1 MGGVGNHFGLNT
13 HENGVAWGTNAV
25 NQLSHGV
32 ASGQGA
38 TVTRGN
44 LTREQ
49 YQEGVRQYQSL
60 LDEKNQLTAQKAQ
73 LEGNKELKAGE
84 ISALNNRINEINN
97 KITEHGNTLG
107 RINSLNQQ
115 KQTMVEF
122 VNNINSQIT
131 AKEGEY
137 NLSDKTRIYEF
148 EDFYKTLNKLD
159 WTQYGNGAGADN
171 LANQLKARVSE
182 FNPNIA
188 NKYSQDKYKE
198 IINAYVNLNSVDK
211 QPTVNWFNAR
221 LHSFNG
227 ERLGD
232 NFTRNNVLSISGSN
246 YKFFDIKYKFK
257 GNNHDDSYSS
267 GLYDSDYGYGN
278 SLFNETAKNTDIFWR
293 YEDKSISNQYLE
305 ELEWMYNNLDNTTNY
320 SLYVTRNTLRRV
332 LNNKSESENLILD
345 NDTGS
350 WSYGVD
356 YLNTLYANFG
366 NVNLVY
372 SLSKAIGATWSARS
386 LNEINNDNINE
397 ANKLSNNFIHDYEGV
412 DLNATAKNVTS
423 IEETRNL
430 FKPFYDKMI
439 QLRDITNLYK
449 EINSGTLDE
458 STKRQKQAV
467 YLQKLADY
475 RNALN
480 AEIDHY
486 DTLEGYISHFVRP
499 HVRYSDEFV
508 NHFKTATREYIDFL
522 KANRHKLLSYD
533 PNDEFIKEISD
544 KAKSLI
550 QDLKNLN
557 DQKSAKEKEIEGIS
571 NQIKNLTDNLGAD
584 EQALNQQKQEKQA
597 ELEKVQKEKEQLDAQ
612 VAEKEKEL
620 ARKQAEVLE
629 KLKQQ
634 SGEGN
639 AVAIGDNSFAS
650 GVSAV
655 ALGVGS
661 ESIGDHALAL
671 GTQAKATKSD
681 SIAIGHGTEVTG
693 EQSIAIGKGHRISG
707 SRSTTIGDPNT
718 ITGDDSVAVGNN
730 NTINSNHV
738 MVLGN
743 NVTVGENLHHSV
755 VLGSNSTVLAPVATT
770 SYTIAGTQY
779 NFAGTAPVATVSIGA
794 EGKER
799 TLTNLAA
806 GRISST
812 STDAINGSQ
821 LNAVI
826 ESLNSLKST
835 PTVSSSASSGI
846 MSSNFGNFPGANT
859 HERGV
864 ALGLDSINAVSNGVA
879 IGVGAVTAYDNM
891 SREDYNKITEGN
903 NIPNVISPKEENGH
917 SLPPVVEN
925 PIIPYPNNP
934 KDSEKPSVSNPEVT
948 VPTDPNILYVPG
960 KPVGDVEVTTAP
972 VISTVLT
979 GRENSHDPVA
989 VTAEGVSKPSVTRY
1003 TPTISDSSL
1012 GAPMSVGVVSPTH
1025 AVHATSRANVNP
1037 LLEPAPF
1044 NPTTTDNPHP
1054 HDELTPFR
1062 HSDGVEPINKEIATL
1077 RAEFTTLYEYF
1088 KANPTKPAEGDEHY
1102 AEWNTKYNRI
1112 KEIEKKINQL
1122 IAKDK
1127 QRGNEIAN
1135 LRSMALPPKAGNAI
1149 AIGDSSFSSGVSSI
1163 AIGYNSTATNYGA
1176 VAIGRDAQATH
1187 EKSVVLGSGSMSTEK
1202 VGVTGIDI
1210 AGQHYAFAGSAP
1222 ISTVSIGKPNEERQ
1236 LTNLA
1241 AGRISNTST
1250 DGINGSQLNAVIET
1264 LNSLNTEL
1272 TTLKNT
1278 PKAKA
1283 PVIKAGDGLSLTE
1296 GDDGSI
1302 TLSNALTFN
1311 TGNGVSVN
1319 KEGNNITIT
1328 NTQPLS
1334 AEDKTKYD
1342 TASTN
1347 ANNALE
1353 KANTNEGAIST
1364 ANDKITDLSGK
1375 VTTVTN
1381 TANEAL
1387 GKANTAVQPDAL
1399 EAGTGIRLDKADGKI
1414 TITNTQP
1421 LSVEDKAK
1429 YDTASTNASNALE
1442 KANTNE
1448 GAINTA
1454 NGKINDLTSRVTA
1467 NEGNITTL
1475 TGKVTTV
1482 TNTANEALGK
1492 ANTAVQPDKLKAGNG
1507 ISVSKADNGEITITN
1522 THPLSDENKTK
1533 YDNASAKAE
1542 TALQPE
1548 SLVAGNG
1555 VTVNNAGGKVTIANT
1570 GVIEIQAGD
1579 GVGVQNN
1586 NGVVTVSN
1594 TKPDLS
1600 FEGKDGITV
1609 DKQGNNVV
1617 ISATGLAPKGTGVNN
1632 VEGANGI
1639 SVTKEGDKFIIT
1651 NTSPFEDTDKETLNT
1666 ASGKANTAVQPDKL
1680 KAGNGISI
1688 DKAENGDITVTN
1700 TKPFEDVDKEKLN
1713 NASTTAT
1720 SALEKAN
1727 TNEGA
1732 INTANGKI
1740 TANEGKITIQEGKVN
1755 DLTSRVTANEGNITT
1770 LTGNVTAVT
1779 NTANEALGKA
1789 NTNAETIN
1797 NVSGVANE
1805 ALGKANTAVQPD
1817 KLKAG
1822 NGISVSKADNGDI
1835 TIENTKAFE
1844 NADKEKLNTAF
1855 DKSNTAVQPNDLTA
1869 GKGITINKGQ
1879 DGINISTNITG
1890 GKGISVVESNNGL
1903 TINNLMEIKAGKGVK
1918 IDNDGNTYT
1927 ISSTGTAL
1935 PRFEIRGD
1943 DKVVHEVVGT
1953 LNVAGDENIE
1963 TTTEG
1968 GKVTVKLKKDIDVN
1982 SVKSGDNIFGKGGLK
1997 VGNTLITAKGAYM
2010 GNQVVDGVAD
2020 GEIAPNSKQAINGGQ
2035 LAPVVERILDHE
2047 RAITQLDGKV
2057 NYLDQRITRMDKKHN
2072 AGIAGVAAMV
2082 GIPQVMEAGG
2092 VVFGAGVGNHAG
2104 ANAVAVGASMA
2115 SDNGR
2120 HMIKTS
2126 FSVNSQKQVTSSI
2139 GYGFKWK

>member
-1 MGGVGNHFGLNT
+1 MTFMKKQPVFKLSTLSASLLAFSLVNGAWGGGVGNHFGLNT

-73 LEGNKELKAGE
+73 LEGNKELKEGE
-84 ISALNNRINEINN
+84 ITALNNRIDELNNKMSEYHGVMTEINE
-97 KITEHGNTLG
+97 KKQSKESLELFVRG
-107 RINSLNQQ
+107 IND
-115 KQTMVEF
+115 
-122 VNNINSQIT
+122 QIT

-148 EDFYKTLNKLD
+148 EDFYRTLNKLD
-159 WTQYGNGAGADN
+159 WTQYSNGAGVDN
-171 LANQLKARVSE
+171 LADQLKARVSE
-182 FNPNIA
+182 FSPNIA
-188 NKYSQDKYKE
+188 NKYGQDKYKE
-198 IINAYVNLNSVDK
+198 IINAYVNLNSIDK
-211 QPTVNWFNAR
+211 QPTVDWFN
-221 LHSFNG
+221 
-227 ERLGD
+227 ERLATKDMGLGGD
-232 NFTRNNVLSISGSN
+232 FKKNNELNINGSD
-246 YKFFDIKYKFK
+246 YRVFDFKYKNK
-257 GNNHDDSYSS
+257 TNNLNLEGNQNRTYNNANNNRYNYNYSDNNDNYYDDSKYN
-267 GLYDSDYGYGN
+267 DT
-278 SLFNETAKNTDIFWR
+278 TAKNTNTVWR
-293 YEDKSISNQYLE
+293 YVDKSISNQYLD
-305 ELEWMYNNLDNTTNY
+305 ELEWMYNGLDNTPNY
-320 SLYVTRNTLRRV
+320 SLYVTRNTLRAV
-332 LNNKSESENLILD
+332 LNKEASNLKLKNVEQ
-345 NDTGS
+345 NDLF
-350 WSYGVD
+350 GVD
-356 YLNTLYANFG
+356 YLTTLYANFG
-366 NVNLVY
+366 DINLVESLQKVINFNNTGSIYFVKKDFHQTIKLDGINNENVNQ
-372 SLSKAIGATWSARS
+372 
-386 LNEINNDNINE
+386 
-397 ANKLSNNFIHDYEGV
+397 ANRLANNFIRDYEGV

-458 STKRQKQAV
+458 STKQQKQAV

-486 DTLEGYISHFVRP
+486 DTLEGYIAHFVRP

-508 NHFKTATREYIDFL
+508 NHFKTTTREYIDFL

-550 QDLKNLN
+550 QDLKTLN
-557 DQKSAKEKEIEGIS
+557 DQKSAKEKEIEGI
-571 NQIKNLTDNLGAD
+571 NDQLNNLNAKLGPD

-597 ELEKVQKEKEQLDAQ
+597 ELERAQKEKEQLDAQ

-681 SIAIGHGTEVTG
+681 SITIGHGAEVTG
-693 EQSIAIGKGHRISG
+693 EQSIAIGKGHRVSG
-707 SRSTTIGDPNT
+707 NRSTTIGDPNT

-755 VLGSNSTVLAPVATT
+755 VLGSNSTVLAPVATA
-770 SYTIAGTQY
+770 SHTIAGTQY

-799 TLTNLAA
+799 T
-806 GRISST
+806 I
-812 STDAINGSQ
+812 
-821 LNAVI
+821 
-826 ESLNSLKST
+826 
-835 PTVSSSASSGI
+835 
-846 MSSNFGNFPGANT
+846 
-859 HERGV
+859 
-864 ALGLDSINAVSNGVA
+864 
-879 IGVGAVTAYDNM
+879 
-891 SREDYNKITEGN
+891 
-903 NIPNVISPKEENGH
+903 
-917 SLPPVVEN
+917 
-925 PIIPYPNNP
+925 
-934 KDSEKPSVSNPEVT
+934 
-948 VPTDPNILYVPG
+948 
-960 KPVGDVEVTTAP
+960 
-972 VISTVLT
+972 
-979 GRENSHDPVA
+979 
-989 VTAEGVSKPSVTRY
+989 
-1003 TPTISDSSL
+1003 
-1012 GAPMSVGVVSPTH
+1012 
-1025 AVHATSRANVNP
+1025 
-1037 LLEPAPF
+1037 
-1044 NPTTTDNPHP
+1044 
-1054 HDELTPFR
+1054 
-1062 HSDGVEPINKEIATL
+1062 
-1077 RAEFTTLYEYF
+1077 
-1088 KANPTKPAEGDEHY
+1088 
-1102 AEWNTKYNRI
+1102 
-1112 KEIEKKINQL
+1112 
-1122 IAKDK
+1122 
-1127 QRGNEIAN
+1127 
-1135 LRSMALPPKAGNAI
+1135 
-1149 AIGDSSFSSGVSSI
+1149 
-1163 AIGYNSTATNYGA
+1163 
-1176 VAIGRDAQATH
+1176 
-1187 EKSVVLGSGSMSTEK
+1187 
-1202 VGVTGIDI
+1202 
-1210 AGQHYAFAGSAP
+1210 
-1222 ISTVSIGKPNEERQ
+1222 
-1236 LTNLA
+1236 TNLA

-1272 TTLKNT
+1272 TTLKNA
-1278 PKAKA
+1278 PKVKA
-1283 PVIKAGDGLSLTE
+1283 PVIKAGDGLNLTE
-1296 GDDGSI
+1296 GEDGSI
-1302 TLSNALTFN
+1302 TLSNALNFN
-1311 TGNGVSVN
+1311 AGNGIGVN

-1334 AEDKTKYD
+1334 T
-1342 TASTN
+1342 
-1347 ANNALE
+1347 
-1353 KANTNEGAIST
+1353 
-1364 ANDKITDLSGK
+1364 
-1375 VTTVTN
+1375 
-1381 TANEAL
+1381 
-1387 GKANTAVQPDAL
+1387 
-1399 EAGTGIRLDKADGKI
+1399 
-1414 TITNTQP
+1414 
-1421 LSVEDKAK
+1421 EDKAK
-1429 YDTASTNASNALE
+1429 YDTASTNASSALE

-1448 GAINTA
+1448 SAINTA
-1454 NGKINDLTSRVTA
+1454 NGKITANEGKITANEGKINDLTSRVTA

-1492 ANTAVQPDKLKAGNG
+1492 ANTAVQPDKLKADNG
-1507 ISVSKADNGEITITN
+1507 ISVSKGENGDITITN
-1522 THPLSDENKTK
+1522 THPLSDENKAK

-1555 VTVNNAGGKVTIANT
+1555 VTVNNAGGKVTITNT
-1570 GVIEIQAGD
+1570 GVIEIQAGE

-1600 FEGKDGITV
+1600 FEGKEGITV

-1617 ISATGLAPKGTGVNN
+1617 ISATGLTPKGTGVNN

-1639 SVTKEGDKFIIT
+1639 SVTKEGDKFVIT
-1651 NTSPFEDTDKETLNT
+1651 NTKPFEDTDKETLNT

-1688 DKAENGDITVTN
+1688 DKAENDDITVTN
-1700 TKPFEDVDKEKLN
+1700 TKPFEDADKEKLN

-1740 TANEGKITIQEGKVN
+1740 TANEGKITAQEGKIN

-1770 LTGNVTAVT
+1770 LTGNVATVT

-1805 ALGKANTAVQPD
+1805 ALGKANTAVQP
-1817 KLKAG
+1817 
-1822 NGISVSKADNGDI
+1822 
-1835 TIENTKAFE
+1835 
-1844 NADKEKLNTAF
+1844 
-1855 DKSNTAVQPNDLTA
+1855 NDLTA

-1879 DGINISTNITG
+1879 NGINISTDIIG

-1943 DKVVHEVVGT
+1943 DKVVHEVVGA

-1982 SVKSGDNIFGKGGLK
+1982 SVKSGDNTFGKGGLK

-2020 GEIAPNSKQAINGGQ
+2020 GKIAPNSKQAINGGQ

-2047 RAITQLDGKV
+2047 RAITQLDGKIG
-2057 NYLDQRITRMDKKHN
+2057 YLDQRITRMDKKHN

-2139 GYGFKWK
+2139 GYGFKWR

>member
-73 LEGNKELKAGE
+73 LEGNKELKTSE
-84 ISALNNRINEINN
+84 IDALNNRINELNN

-148 EDFYKTLNKLD
+148 EDFYKTLNRLD
-159 WTQYGNGAGADN
+159 WTQYANGAGADN

-188 NKYSQDKYKE
+188 NKYGQDKYKE
-198 IINAYVNLNSVDK
+198 IINAYVNLNSINK
-211 QPTVNWFNAR
+211 QPTVDWFN
-221 LHSFNG
+221 
-227 ERLGD
+227 ERLTTKNMGVA
-232 NFTRNNVLSISGSN
+232 NIFNTNNELGINGSN
-246 YKFFDIKYKFK
+246 YQVFDFKYKNDYNN
-257 GNNHDDSYSS
+257 GNWYHSDKNDYHGNYSNGEHYNYNQLNYNSDDFRNYNNNNNMINNKA
-267 GLYDSDYGYGN
+267 YYGKYQYN
-278 SLFNETAKNTDIFWR
+278 DERAKNTSKVWR
-293 YEDKSISNQYLE
+293 YHDKSISNQYLE
-305 ELEWMYNNLDNTTNY
+305 ELEWMYNGLDNTSNY
-320 SLYVTRNTLRRV
+320 SLYVTRNTLRAV
-332 LNNKSESENLILD
+332 LNKEAPNLKLKNVEKD
-345 NDTGS
+345 NL
-350 WSYGVD
+350 YGVD
-356 YLNTLYANFG
+356 YLTTLYANFG
-366 NVNLVY
+366 DINLVE
-372 SLSKAIGATWSARS
+372 SLQKVVNYNNGYYNTKNPFDQVIKLDG
-386 LNEINNDNINE
+386 INNENINK
-397 ANKLSNNFIHDYEGV
+397 ANELAKNFIRDYEGV
-412 DLNATAKNVTS
+412 DLNATAKNVAS

-439 QLRDITNLYK
+439 QLSDITNLYK

-458 STKRQKQAV
+458 STKQQKQAV

-486 DTLEGYISHFVRP
+486 DTLEGYIAHFVRP

-557 DQKSAKEKEIEGIS
+557 DQKSAKEKEIEGIN
-571 NQIKNLTDNLGAD
+571 NQITALNQQLGPD

-597 ELEKVQKEKEQLDAQ
+597 ELEKAQKEKEQLDAQ

-693 EQSIAIGKGHRISG
+693 EQSIAIGKGHRVSG
-707 SRSTTIGDPNT
+707 NRSTTIGDPNT

-770 SYTIAGTQY
+770 SHTIAGTQY
-779 NFAGTAPVATVSIGA
+779 NFAGIAPVATVSIGA

-799 TLTNLAA
+799 T
-806 GRISST
+806 
-812 STDAINGSQ
+812 
-821 LNAVI
+821 
-826 ESLNSLKST
+826 
-835 PTVSSSASSGI
+835 
-846 MSSNFGNFPGANT
+846 
-859 HERGV
+859 
-864 ALGLDSINAVSNGVA
+864 
-879 IGVGAVTAYDNM
+879 
-891 SREDYNKITEGN
+891 
-903 NIPNVISPKEENGH
+903 
-917 SLPPVVEN
+917 
-925 PIIPYPNNP
+925 
-934 KDSEKPSVSNPEVT
+934 
-948 VPTDPNILYVPG
+948 
-960 KPVGDVEVTTAP
+960 
-972 VISTVLT
+972 
-979 GRENSHDPVA
+979 
-989 VTAEGVSKPSVTRY
+989 
-1003 TPTISDSSL
+1003 
-1012 GAPMSVGVVSPTH
+1012 
-1025 AVHATSRANVNP
+1025 
-1037 LLEPAPF
+1037 
-1044 NPTTTDNPHP
+1044 
-1054 HDELTPFR
+1054 
-1062 HSDGVEPINKEIATL
+1062 
-1077 RAEFTTLYEYF
+1077 
-1088 KANPTKPAEGDEHY
+1088 
-1102 AEWNTKYNRI
+1102 
-1112 KEIEKKINQL
+1112 
-1122 IAKDK
+1122 
-1127 QRGNEIAN
+1127 
-1135 LRSMALPPKAGNAI
+1135 
-1149 AIGDSSFSSGVSSI
+1149 
-1163 AIGYNSTATNYGA
+1163 
-1176 VAIGRDAQATH
+1176 
-1187 EKSVVLGSGSMSTEK
+1187 
-1202 VGVTGIDI
+1202 
-1210 AGQHYAFAGSAP
+1210 
-1222 ISTVSIGKPNEERQ
+1222 

-1272 TTLKNT
+1272 TTIKNA
-1278 PKAKA
+1278 PKTKA
-1283 PVIKAGDGLSLTE
+1283 PVIKAGDGLNLTE
-1296 GDDGSI
+1296 GEDGSI

-1311 TGNGVSVN
+1311 PGNGISVN

-1347 ANNALE
+1347 ASSALE
-1353 KANTNEGAIST
+1353 KANT
-1364 ANDKITDLSGK
+1364 
-1375 VTTVTN
+1375 
-1381 TANEAL
+1381 
-1387 GKANTAVQPDAL
+1387 
-1399 EAGTGIRLDKADGKI
+1399 
-1414 TITNTQP
+1414 
-1421 LSVEDKAK
+1421 
-1429 YDTASTNASNALE
+1429 
-1442 KANTNE
+1442 
-1448 GAINTA
+1448 
-1454 NGKINDLTSRVTA
+1454 

-1492 ANTAVQPDKLKAGNG
+1492 SNTAVQPDKLKAGEG

-1555 VTVNNAGGKVTIANT
+1555 VTVNNAGGKVTITNT

-1586 NGVVTVSN
+1586 HGVVTVSN

-1639 SVTKEGDKFIIT
+1639 SVAKEGDKFIIT
-1651 NTSPFEDTDKETLNT
+1651 NTKPFEDTDKDTLNT

-1700 TKPFEDVDKEKLN
+1700 TKPFEDADKERLN
-1713 NASTTAT
+1713 NASTNAN

-1740 TANEGKITIQEGKVN
+1740 
-1755 DLTSRVTANEGNITT
+1755 TANEGNITT

-1822 NGISVSKADNGDI
+1822 SGISVSKADNGDI

-1844 NADKEKLNTAF
+1844 NEDKEKLNTAF
-1855 DKSNTAVQPNDLTA
+1855 DKSNTAVQPNDLSA

-1879 DGINISTNITG
+1879 NGINISTDITG
-1890 GKGISVVESNNGL
+1890 GRGISVVESNNGL

-1927 ISSTGTAL
+1927 ISSTGSAL

-1943 DKVVHEVVGT
+1943 DKVVHEVVGA
-1953 LNVAGDENIE
+1953 LNVVGDENIE
-1963 TTTEG
+1963 TATEG

-1982 SVKSGDNIFGKGGLK
+1982 SVKSGDNTFGKGGLK

-2047 RAITQLDGKV
+2047 RAITQLDGKIG
-2057 NYLDQRITRMDKKHN
+2057 YLDQRITRMDKKHN

>member
-1 MGGVGNHFGLNT
+1 M
-13 HENGVAWGTNAV
+13 
-25 NQLSHGV
+25 SHGV

-73 LEGNKELKAGE
+73 LEGSKGLKASE
-84 ISALNNRINEINN
+84 IDALNSRIDEINN

-107 RINSLNQQ
+107 QINSLNQQ
-115 KQTMVEF
+115 KQTMVDF

-148 EDFYKTLNKLD
+148 EDFYRTLNKLD
-159 WTQYGNGAGADN
+159 WTQYSNGAGTDN

-188 NKYSQDKYKE
+188 NKYGQDKYKE
-198 IINAYVNLNSVDK
+198 IINAYVNLNSIDK
-211 QPTVNWFNAR
+211 QPTVDWFN
-221 LHSFNG
+221 
-227 ERLGD
+227 ERLATKDMGLGY
-232 NFTRNNVLSISGSN
+232 NFNKNNELII
-246 YKFFDIKYKFK
+246 D
-257 GNNHDDSYSS
+257 
-267 GLYDSDYGYGN
+267 DSDYKVLDFKYKNTNNNNNDYEYLINRYSYNNKNYNNYNSNYDYNSNEYRRDAGN
-278 SLFNETAKNTDIFWR
+278 SYDDESAKNTSKVWR
-293 YEDKSISNQYLE
+293 YQDKSISDQYLD
-305 ELEWMYNNLDNTTNY
+305 ELEWMYNGLDNTPNY
-320 SLYVTRNTLRRV
+320 SMFVTRNTLRTV
-332 LNNKSESENLILD
+332 LNTEAPNLKLKNVEMED
-345 NDTGS
+345 L
-350 WSYGVD
+350 YGVD
-356 YLNTLYANFG
+356 YLTTLYANFG
-366 NVNLVY
+366 DINLVE
-372 SLSKAIGATWSARS
+372 SLQKVINLTNRTYI
-386 LNEINNDNINE
+386 NETKDVFNKVIKLDAINNDNITNANE
-397 ANKLSNNFIHDYEGV
+397 LANNFIHDYEGV

-557 DQKSAKEKEIEGIS
+557 DQKSAKEKEIEGIN
-571 NQIKNLTDNLGAD
+571 NQITALNQQLGPD
-584 EQALNQQKQEKQA
+584 ETALNQQKQEKEA
-597 ELEKVQKEKEQLDAQ
+597 ELEKAQKEKEQLDAQ

-639 AVAIGDNSFAS
+639 AVAIGDSSFAS

-661 ESIGDHALAL
+661 ESIGDHAIAL

-693 EQSIAIGKGHRISG
+693 EKSIAIGKGHHVSG
-707 SRSTTIGDPNT
+707 NRSTTIGDPNT

-755 VLGSNSTVLAPVATT
+755 VLGSNSTVLTPVATT
-770 SYTIAGTQY
+770 SHTIAGTQY

-799 TLTNLAA
+799 T
-806 GRISST
+806 
-812 STDAINGSQ
+812 
-821 LNAVI
+821 
-826 ESLNSLKST
+826 
-835 PTVSSSASSGI
+835 
-846 MSSNFGNFPGANT
+846 
-859 HERGV
+859 
-864 ALGLDSINAVSNGVA
+864 
-879 IGVGAVTAYDNM
+879 
-891 SREDYNKITEGN
+891 
-903 NIPNVISPKEENGH
+903 
-917 SLPPVVEN
+917 
-925 PIIPYPNNP
+925 
-934 KDSEKPSVSNPEVT
+934 
-948 VPTDPNILYVPG
+948 
-960 KPVGDVEVTTAP
+960 
-972 VISTVLT
+972 
-979 GRENSHDPVA
+979 
-989 VTAEGVSKPSVTRY
+989 
-1003 TPTISDSSL
+1003 
-1012 GAPMSVGVVSPTH
+1012 
-1025 AVHATSRANVNP
+1025 
-1037 LLEPAPF
+1037 
-1044 NPTTTDNPHP
+1044 
-1054 HDELTPFR
+1054 
-1062 HSDGVEPINKEIATL
+1062 
-1077 RAEFTTLYEYF
+1077 
-1088 KANPTKPAEGDEHY
+1088 
-1102 AEWNTKYNRI
+1102 
-1112 KEIEKKINQL
+1112 
-1122 IAKDK
+1122 
-1127 QRGNEIAN
+1127 
-1135 LRSMALPPKAGNAI
+1135 
-1149 AIGDSSFSSGVSSI
+1149 
-1163 AIGYNSTATNYGA
+1163 
-1176 VAIGRDAQATH
+1176 
-1187 EKSVVLGSGSMSTEK
+1187 
-1202 VGVTGIDI
+1202 
-1210 AGQHYAFAGSAP
+1210 
-1222 ISTVSIGKPNEERQ
+1222 

-1272 TTLKNT
+1272 TTLKNA
-1278 PKAKA
+1278 PKTKV

-1302 TLSNALTFN
+1302 TLSNALNFN
-1311 TGNGVSVN
+1311 AGNGITINKTGNNV
-1319 KEGNNITIT
+1319 TIT
-1328 NTQPLS
+1328 NSKPF
-1334 AEDKTKYD
+1334 EDADKEKLN

-1347 ANNALE
+1347 AN
-1353 KANTNEGAIST
+1353 S
-1364 ANDKITDLSGK
+1364 
-1375 VTTVTN
+1375 
-1381 TANEAL
+1381 
-1387 GKANTAVQPDAL
+1387 
-1399 EAGTGIRLDKADGKI
+1399 
-1414 TITNTQP
+1414 
-1421 LSVEDKAK
+1421 
-1429 YDTASTNASNALE
+1429 ALE

-1454 NGKINDLTSRVTA
+1454 NGKITVNEGKITANEGKINDLTPRVTA
-1467 NEGNITTL
+1467 NEGKITDL

-1507 ISVSKADNGEITITN
+1507 ISVSKGENGDITITN

-1555 VTVNNAGGKVTIANT
+1555 VTVNNAGGKVTITNT

-1617 ISATGLAPKGTGVNN
+1617 ISATGLAPKGTRVNN

-1651 NTSPFEDTDKETLNT
+1651 NTKPFEESDKETLNT

-1700 TKPFEDVDKEKLN
+1700 TKPFENADKEKLN

-1740 TANEGKITIQEGKVN
+1740 TANEGKIATQEGKIN

-1770 LTGNVTAVT
+1770 LTSNVTAVT
-1779 NTANEALGKA
+1779 NT
-1789 NTNAETIN
+1789 
-1797 NVSGVANE
+1797 ANE

-1822 NGISVSKADNGDI
+1822 NGISVSKADNDDI

-1879 DGINISTNITG
+1879 NGINISTNITG

-1927 ISSTGTAL
+1927 ISSTGSAL

-1943 DKVVHEVVGT
+1943 DKVVHEVVGA

-1963 TTTEG
+1963 TATEG

-1982 SVKSGDNIFGKGGLK
+1982 SVKSGDNTFGKGGLK
-1997 VGNTLITAKGAYM
+1997 VGNTIITSKGAYM

-2047 RAITQLDGKV
+2047 RAITQLDGKIG
-2057 NYLDQRITRMDKKHN
+2057 YLDQRITRMDKKHN

-2139 GYGFKWK
+2139 GYGFKWR

>member
-1 MGGVGNHFGLNT
+1 M
-13 HENGVAWGTNAV
+13 
-25 NQLSHGV
+25 
-32 ASGQGA
+32 
-38 TVTRGN
+38 
-44 LTREQ
+44 
-49 YQEGVRQYQSL
+49 
-60 LDEKNQLTAQKAQ
+60 TAQKAQ
-73 LEGNKELKAGE
+73 LEGNKELKEGE
-84 ISALNNRINEINN
+84 ITALNNRIDELNN

-115 KQTMVEF
+115 KQTMVDF

-159 WTQYGNGAGADN
+159 WTQYANGAGADN
-171 LANQLKARVSE
+171 LDNQLKARVSE

-188 NKYSQDKYKE
+188 NKYEQDKYKE
-198 IINAYVNLNSVDK
+198 IINAYVNLNSIDK
-211 QPTVNWFNAR
+211 QPTVNWFN
-221 LHSFNG
+221 
-227 ERLGD
+227 ERLVTKDMGLG
-232 NFTRNNVLSISGSN
+232 NKFNQNNELAIDGSN
-246 YKFFDIKYKFK
+246 YGFFDFKYKSSDH
-257 GNNHDDSYSS
+257 NNNNIYNLNYHNNNDYNYDDSSVII
-267 GLYDSDYGYGN
+267 GGIKN
-278 SLFNETAKNTDIFWR
+278 SIYYNNNTLSPYKSNYNYTNSQVKNKNTVWR
-293 YEDKSISNQYLE
+293 YVDKFISNQYLD

-320 SLYVTRNTLRRV
+320 SLYVTRNTLRAV
-332 LNNKSESENLILD
+332 LNKDAPNLKLK
-345 NDTGS
+345 NVEQKNLL
-350 WSYGVD
+350 GVD
-356 YLNTLYANFG
+356 YLTTLYANFG
-366 NVNLVY
+366 NINLVE
-372 SLSKAIGATWSARS
+372 SLQKVVNWNNRSDNDDAKDRFHNTIKLDAINNENINKANELSKQ
-386 LNEINNDNINE
+386 
-397 ANKLSNNFIHDYEGV
+397 FIQDYEEI
-412 DLNATAKNVTS
+412 DLNATAKNVVS

-430 FKPFYDKMI
+430 FKPFYEKMV
-439 QLRDITNLYK
+439 QLRDITELYK

-458 STKRQKQAV
+458 STKQQKQAV

-486 DTLEGYISHFVRP
+486 DTLEGYIAHFVRP

-522 KANRHKLLSYD
+522 KANRHKLLNYD

-557 DQKSAKEKEIEGIS
+557 DQKSTKEKEIEGIN
-571 NQIKNLTDNLGAD
+571 NQITALNQQLGPD

-597 ELEKVQKEKEQLDAQ
+597 ELEKAQKEKEQLDAQ

-693 EQSIAIGKGHRISG
+693 EQSIAIGKWHRVSG
-707 SRSTTIGDPNT
+707 NRSTTIGDPNT

-755 VLGSNSTVLAPVATT
+755 VLGSNSTVLAPVSTT
-770 SYTIAGTQY
+770 SHTIAGTQY

-799 TLTNLAA
+799 TLTNLA
-806 GRISST
+806 S
-812 STDAINGSQ
+812 
-821 LNAVI
+821 
-826 ESLNSLKST
+826 
-835 PTVSSSASSGI
+835 
-846 MSSNFGNFPGANT
+846 
-859 HERGV
+859 
-864 ALGLDSINAVSNGVA
+864 
-879 IGVGAVTAYDNM
+879 
-891 SREDYNKITEGN
+891 
-903 NIPNVISPKEENGH
+903 
-917 SLPPVVEN
+917 
-925 PIIPYPNNP
+925 
-934 KDSEKPSVSNPEVT
+934 
-948 VPTDPNILYVPG
+948 
-960 KPVGDVEVTTAP
+960 
-972 VISTVLT
+972 
-979 GRENSHDPVA
+979 
-989 VTAEGVSKPSVTRY
+989 
-1003 TPTISDSSL
+1003 
-1012 GAPMSVGVVSPTH
+1012 
-1025 AVHATSRANVNP
+1025 
-1037 LLEPAPF
+1037 
-1044 NPTTTDNPHP
+1044 
-1054 HDELTPFR
+1054 
-1062 HSDGVEPINKEIATL
+1062 
-1077 RAEFTTLYEYF
+1077 
-1088 KANPTKPAEGDEHY
+1088 
-1102 AEWNTKYNRI
+1102 
-1112 KEIEKKINQL
+1112 
-1122 IAKDK
+1122 
-1127 QRGNEIAN
+1127 
-1135 LRSMALPPKAGNAI
+1135 
-1149 AIGDSSFSSGVSSI
+1149 
-1163 AIGYNSTATNYGA
+1163 
-1176 VAIGRDAQATH
+1176 
-1187 EKSVVLGSGSMSTEK
+1187 
-1202 VGVTGIDI
+1202 
-1210 AGQHYAFAGSAP
+1210 
-1222 ISTVSIGKPNEERQ
+1222 
-1236 LTNLA
+1236 
-1241 AGRISNTST
+1241 GRISNTST

-1264 LNSLNTEL
+1264 LNSLNTEI
-1272 TTLKNT
+1272 TTIKNA
-1278 PKAKA
+1278 PKTKA
-1283 PVIKAGDGLSLTE
+1283 PVIKAGDGLNLTE
-1296 GDDGSI
+1296 GEDGSI

-1311 TGNGVSVN
+1311 AGNGINVN

-1328 NTQPLS
+1328 NTKPF
-1334 AEDKTKYD
+1334 EDADKEKLHN
-1342 TASTN
+1342 ASTN
-1347 ANNALE
+1347 ANSALE
-1353 KANTNEGAIST
+1353 KANANEGS
-1364 ANDKITDLSGK
+1364 
-1375 VTTVTN
+1375 
-1381 TANEAL
+1381 
-1387 GKANTAVQPDAL
+1387 
-1399 EAGTGIRLDKADGKI
+1399 
-1414 TITNTQP
+1414 
-1421 LSVEDKAK
+1421 
-1429 YDTASTNASNALE
+1429 
-1442 KANTNE
+1442 
-1448 GAINTA
+1448 INTA
-1454 NGKINDLTSRVTA
+1454 NGKITANEGKINDLTPRVTA
-1467 NEGNITTL
+1467 NEWNIATL

-1507 ISVSKADNGEITITN
+1507 ISVSKGENGDITITN
-1522 THPLSDENKTK
+1522 TRPLSDENKTK

-1555 VTVNNAGGKVTIANT
+1555 VTVNNTGGKVTIANT
-1570 GVIEIQAGD
+1570 GVIEIQAGE

-1586 NGVVTVSN
+1586 HGVVTVSN

-1600 FEGKDGITV
+1600 FEGTDGITV
-1609 DKQGNNVV
+1609 DKQGNKVT

-1639 SVTKEGDKFIIT
+1639 SVTTEGDKFIIT
-1651 NTSPFEDTDKETLNT
+1651 NTKPFEDTDKETLNT

-1680 KAGNGISI
+1680 KAGNGISVN
-1688 DKAENGDITVTN
+1688 KADNGDITVTN
-1700 TKPFEDVDKEKLN
+1700 TKPFEDADKEKLN
-1713 NASTTAT
+1713 TASTTAT

-1740 TANEGKITIQEGKVN
+1740 TANEGKITAQEGKIN

-1779 NTANEALGKA
+1779 NT
-1789 NTNAETIN
+1789 
-1797 NVSGVANE
+1797 ANE

-1869 GKGITINKGQ
+1869 GKGIAINKGQ
-1879 DGINISTNITG
+1879 NGINISTNITG

-1927 ISSTGTAL
+1927 ISSTGSAL

-1943 DKVVHEVVGT
+1943 DKVVHEVVGA

-1982 SVKSGDNIFGKGGLK
+1982 SVKSGDNTFGKGGLK
-1997 VGNTLITAKGAYM
+1997 VGNTIITAKGSYM

-2047 RAITQLDGKV
+2047 RAITQLDGKIG
-2057 NYLDQRITRMDKKHN
+2057 YLDQRITRMDKKHN

-2139 GYGFKWK
+2139 GYGFKWR

>member
-1 MGGVGNHFGLNT
+1 M
-13 HENGVAWGTNAV
+13 
-25 NQLSHGV
+25 
-32 ASGQGA
+32 
-38 TVTRGN
+38 
-44 LTREQ
+44 
-49 YQEGVRQYQSL
+49 
-60 LDEKNQLTAQKAQ
+60 
-73 LEGNKELKAGE
+73 
-84 ISALNNRINEINN
+84 
-97 KITEHGNTLG
+97 
-107 RINSLNQQ
+107 
-115 KQTMVEF
+115 
-122 VNNINSQIT
+122 
-131 AKEGEY
+131 
-137 NLSDKTRIYEF
+137 
-148 EDFYKTLNKLD
+148 
-159 WTQYGNGAGADN
+159 
-171 LANQLKARVSE
+171 
-182 FNPNIA
+182 
-188 NKYSQDKYKE
+188 
-198 IINAYVNLNSVDK
+198 
-211 QPTVNWFNAR
+211 
-221 LHSFNG
+221 
-227 ERLGD
+227 
-232 NFTRNNVLSISGSN
+232 
-246 YKFFDIKYKFK
+246 
-257 GNNHDDSYSS
+257 
-267 GLYDSDYGYGN
+267 
-278 SLFNETAKNTDIFWR
+278 
-293 YEDKSISNQYLE
+293 
-305 ELEWMYNNLDNTTNY
+305 
-320 SLYVTRNTLRRV
+320 
-332 LNNKSESENLILD
+332 
-345 NDTGS
+345 
-350 WSYGVD
+350 
-356 YLNTLYANFG
+356 
-366 NVNLVY
+366 
-372 SLSKAIGATWSARS
+372 
-386 LNEINNDNINE
+386 
-397 ANKLSNNFIHDYEGV
+397 
-412 DLNATAKNVTS
+412 
-423 IEETRNL
+423 
-430 FKPFYDKMI
+430 
-439 QLRDITNLYK
+439 
-449 EINSGTLDE
+449 
-458 STKRQKQAV
+458 
-467 YLQKLADY
+467 ADY
-475 RNALN
+475 RNTLN

-486 DTLEGYISHFVRP
+486 DTLEGYIAHFVRP

-557 DQKSAKEKEIEGIS
+557 DQKSAKEKEIEGIN
-571 NQIKNLTDNLGAD
+571 NQITALNQQLGLD

-597 ELEKVQKEKEQLDAQ
+597 ELEKAQKEKEQLDAQ

-693 EQSIAIGKGHRISG
+693 EQSIAIGKGHRVSG
-707 SRSTTIGDPNT
+707 NRSTTIGDPNT

-755 VLGSNSTVLAPVATT
+755 VLGSNSTVLAPVATA
-770 SYTIAGTQY
+770 SHTIAGTQY
-779 NFAGTAPVATVSIGA
+779 NFAGTAPMATVSIGA

-799 TLTNLAA
+799 T
-806 GRISST
+806 
-812 STDAINGSQ
+812 
-821 LNAVI
+821 
-826 ESLNSLKST
+826 
-835 PTVSSSASSGI
+835 
-846 MSSNFGNFPGANT
+846 
-859 HERGV
+859 
-864 ALGLDSINAVSNGVA
+864 
-879 IGVGAVTAYDNM
+879 
-891 SREDYNKITEGN
+891 
-903 NIPNVISPKEENGH
+903 
-917 SLPPVVEN
+917 
-925 PIIPYPNNP
+925 
-934 KDSEKPSVSNPEVT
+934 
-948 VPTDPNILYVPG
+948 
-960 KPVGDVEVTTAP
+960 
-972 VISTVLT
+972 
-979 GRENSHDPVA
+979 
-989 VTAEGVSKPSVTRY
+989 
-1003 TPTISDSSL
+1003 
-1012 GAPMSVGVVSPTH
+1012 
-1025 AVHATSRANVNP
+1025 
-1037 LLEPAPF
+1037 
-1044 NPTTTDNPHP
+1044 
-1054 HDELTPFR
+1054 
-1062 HSDGVEPINKEIATL
+1062 
-1077 RAEFTTLYEYF
+1077 
-1088 KANPTKPAEGDEHY
+1088 
-1102 AEWNTKYNRI
+1102 
-1112 KEIEKKINQL
+1112 
-1122 IAKDK
+1122 
-1127 QRGNEIAN
+1127 
-1135 LRSMALPPKAGNAI
+1135 
-1149 AIGDSSFSSGVSSI
+1149 
-1163 AIGYNSTATNYGA
+1163 
-1176 VAIGRDAQATH
+1176 
-1187 EKSVVLGSGSMSTEK
+1187 
-1202 VGVTGIDI
+1202 
-1210 AGQHYAFAGSAP
+1210 
-1222 ISTVSIGKPNEERQ
+1222 

-1272 TTLKNT
+1272 TTLKNA
-1278 PKAKA
+1278 PKTKA

-1311 TGNGVSVN
+1311 SGNGINVN
-1319 KEGNNITIT
+1319 KEGNN
-1328 NTQPLS
+1328 
-1334 AEDKTKYD
+1334 
-1342 TASTN
+1342 
-1347 ANNALE
+1347 
-1353 KANTNEGAIST
+1353 
-1364 ANDKITDLSGK
+1364 
-1375 VTTVTN
+1375 
-1381 TANEAL
+1381 
-1387 GKANTAVQPDAL
+1387 
-1399 EAGTGIRLDKADGKI
+1399 
-1414 TITNTQP
+1414 
-1421 LSVEDKAK
+1421 
-1429 YDTASTNASNALE
+1429 
-1442 KANTNE
+1442 
-1448 GAINTA
+1448 
-1454 NGKINDLTSRVTA
+1454 
-1467 NEGNITTL
+1467 
-1475 TGKVTTV
+1475 
-1482 TNTANEALGK
+1482 
-1492 ANTAVQPDKLKAGNG
+1492 
-1507 ISVSKADNGEITITN
+1507 ITITN

-1555 VTVNNAGGKVTIANT
+1555 VTVNNAGGKVTITNT

-1594 TKPDLS
+1594 TKSDLS

-1617 ISATGLAPKGTGVNN
+1617 ISATGLTPKGAGVNN

-1651 NTSPFEDTDKETLNT
+1651 NTKPFEESDKETLNT

-1688 DKAENGDITVTN
+1688 DKADNGDITVTN
-1700 TKPFEDVDKEKLN
+1700 TKPFEDADKEKLN
-1713 NASTTAT
+1713 TASTTAT

-1740 TANEGKITIQEGKVN
+1740 TANEGKITAQEGKIN

-1770 LTGNVTAVT
+1770 LTGNVATVT

-1844 NADKEKLNTAF
+1844 NEDKEKLNTAF

-1879 DGINISTNITG
+1879 NGINISIDIIG
-1890 GKGISVVESNNGL
+1890 GRGISVVESKNGL

-1927 ISSTGTAL
+1927 ISSTGSAL

-1943 DKVVHEVVGT
+1943 DKVIHEVVGA

-1982 SVKSGDNIFGKGGLK
+1982 SVKSGDNTFGKGGLK
-1997 VGNTLITAKGAYM
+1997 VGNTIITAKGAYM

-2020 GEIAPNSKQAINGGQ
+2020 GEIASNSKQAINGGQ

-2047 RAITQLDGKV
+2047 RAITQLDGKIG
-2057 NYLDQRITRMDKKHN
+2057 YLDQRITRMDKKHN

-2104 ANAVAVGASMA
+2104 ANAIAVGASMA

>member
-1 MGGVGNHFGLNT
+1 MHGGGVGNHFGLNT

-73 LEGNKELKAGE
+73 LEGNKELKEGE
-84 ISALNNRINEINN
+84 ITALNNRIDELNN

-115 KQTMVEF
+115 KQTMVDF

-148 EDFYKTLNKLD
+148 EDFYKTLNRLD
-159 WTQYGNGAGADN
+159 WTQYANGAGADN

-188 NKYSQDKYKE
+188 NKYGQDKYKE
-198 IINAYVNLNSVDK
+198 IINAYVNLNSIDK
-211 QPTVNWFNAR
+211 QPTVDWFN
-221 LHSFNG
+221 
-227 ERLGD
+227 ERLTTKDMGLGY
-232 NFTRNNVLSISGSN
+232 NFNKNNELSINESD
-246 YKFFDIKYKFK
+246 YRVLDFKYKTTNS
-257 GNNHDDSYSS
+257 NNNNQNNIVNDREFRNRNDDSYNVT
-267 GLYDSDYGYGN
+267 YGYSSNEHRRDEGN
-278 SLFNETAKNTDIFWR
+278 SYDDERAKNTSKVWR
-293 YEDKSISNQYLE
+293 YQDKSISDQYLD
-305 ELEWMYNNLDNTTNY
+305 ELEWMYNGLDNTPNY
-320 SLYVTRNTLRRV
+320 SLYITRNTLRAV
-332 LNNKSESENLILD
+332 LNKGAPNLKLKNVEQ
-345 NDTGS
+345 NDL
-350 WSYGVD
+350 YGVD
-356 YLNTLYANFG
+356 YLTTLYANFG
-366 NVNLVY
+366 DINLVE
-372 SLSKAIGATWSARS
+372 SLQKVINFTNQEYIYEIKDVFNKVIKLDS
-386 LNEINNDNINE
+386 INNDNITQTNE
-397 ANKLSNNFIHDYEGV
+397 LANNFIRDYEGV

-458 STKRQKQAV
+458 STKQQKQAI
-467 YLQKLADY
+467 YLQKLSDY

-486 DTLEGYISHFVRP
+486 DTLEGYIAHFVRP

-522 KANRHKLLSYD
+522 KANRHKLLNYD

-557 DQKSAKEKEIEGIS
+557 SQKQEKENEITEINKEIENL
-571 NQIKNLTDNLGAD
+571 NQQLGSD

-597 ELEKVQKEKEQLDAQ
+597 ELEKAQKEKEQLDAQ

-693 EQSIAIGKGHRISG
+693 EQSIAIGKGHRVSG
-707 SRSTTIGDPNT
+707 NRSTTIGDPNT

-755 VLGSNSTVLAPVATT
+755 VLGSNSTVLAPVATA
-770 SYTIAGTQY
+770 SHTIASTQY

-799 TLTNLAA
+799 T
-806 GRISST
+806 
-812 STDAINGSQ
+812 
-821 LNAVI
+821 
-826 ESLNSLKST
+826 
-835 PTVSSSASSGI
+835 
-846 MSSNFGNFPGANT
+846 
-859 HERGV
+859 
-864 ALGLDSINAVSNGVA
+864 
-879 IGVGAVTAYDNM
+879 
-891 SREDYNKITEGN
+891 
-903 NIPNVISPKEENGH
+903 
-917 SLPPVVEN
+917 
-925 PIIPYPNNP
+925 
-934 KDSEKPSVSNPEVT
+934 
-948 VPTDPNILYVPG
+948 
-960 KPVGDVEVTTAP
+960 
-972 VISTVLT
+972 
-979 GRENSHDPVA
+979 
-989 VTAEGVSKPSVTRY
+989 
-1003 TPTISDSSL
+1003 
-1012 GAPMSVGVVSPTH
+1012 
-1025 AVHATSRANVNP
+1025 
-1037 LLEPAPF
+1037 
-1044 NPTTTDNPHP
+1044 
-1054 HDELTPFR
+1054 
-1062 HSDGVEPINKEIATL
+1062 
-1077 RAEFTTLYEYF
+1077 
-1088 KANPTKPAEGDEHY
+1088 
-1102 AEWNTKYNRI
+1102 
-1112 KEIEKKINQL
+1112 
-1122 IAKDK
+1122 
-1127 QRGNEIAN
+1127 
-1135 LRSMALPPKAGNAI
+1135 
-1149 AIGDSSFSSGVSSI
+1149 
-1163 AIGYNSTATNYGA
+1163 
-1176 VAIGRDAQATH
+1176 
-1187 EKSVVLGSGSMSTEK
+1187 
-1202 VGVTGIDI
+1202 
-1210 AGQHYAFAGSAP
+1210 
-1222 ISTVSIGKPNEERQ
+1222 

-1272 TTLKNT
+1272 TTLKNA
-1278 PKAKA
+1278 PKTKV

-1311 TGNGVSVN
+1311 SGNGINVN

-1328 NTQPLS
+1328 NAQPLS
-1334 AEDKTKYD
+1334 ADDKTKYD

-1353 KANTNEGAIST
+1353 KANTNEG
-1364 ANDKITDLSGK
+1364 
-1375 VTTVTN
+1375 
-1381 TANEAL
+1381 
-1387 GKANTAVQPDAL
+1387 
-1399 EAGTGIRLDKADGKI
+1399 
-1414 TITNTQP
+1414 
-1421 LSVEDKAK
+1421 
-1429 YDTASTNASNALE
+1429 
-1442 KANTNE
+1442 
-1448 GAINTA
+1448 
-1454 NGKINDLTSRVTA
+1454 
-1467 NEGNITTL
+1467 NIATL
-1475 TGKVTTV
+1475 TGKVTAV

-1492 ANTAVQPDKLKAGNG
+1492 ANTAVQPDKLKAGKG
-1507 ISVSKADNGEITITN
+1507 IAINKADNGEITITN

-1555 VTVNNAGGKVTIANT
+1555 VTVNNAGGKVTITNT

-1594 TKPDLS
+1594 TKPELS

-1651 NTSPFEDTDKETLNT
+1651 NTKPFEDTDKETLNT

-1688 DKAENGDITVTN
+1688 NKAENGDITVTN
-1700 TKPFEDVDKEKLN
+1700 TKPFEDADKEKLN

-1740 TANEGKITIQEGKVN
+1740 TANEGKITSQEGKIN

-1770 LTGNVTAVT
+1770 LTGNVATVT

-1789 NTNAETIN
+1789 NTNAEIIN

-1844 NADKEKLNTAF
+1844 NEDKEKLNTAF

-1879 DGINISTNITG
+1879 NGINISTNITG

-1927 ISSTGTAL
+1927 ISSTGSAL

-1943 DKVVHEVVGT
+1943 DKVVHEVVGA

-1982 SVKSGDNIFGKGGLK
+1982 SVKSGDNTFGKGGLK
-1997 VGNTLITAKGAYM
+1997 VGNTIITAKGSYM
-2010 GNQVVDGVAD
+2010 GNQVVDGVTD

-2047 RAITQLDGKV
+2047 RAITQLDGKIG
-2057 NYLDQRITRMDKKHN
+2057 YLDQRITRMDKKHN

>member
-1 MGGVGNHFGLNT
+1 
-13 HENGVAWGTNAV
+13 
-25 NQLSHGV
+25 
-32 ASGQGA
+32 
-38 TVTRGN
+38 
-44 LTREQ
+44 
-49 YQEGVRQYQSL
+49 
-60 LDEKNQLTAQKAQ
+60 
-73 LEGNKELKAGE
+73 
-84 ISALNNRINEINN
+84 
-97 KITEHGNTLG
+97 
-107 RINSLNQQ
+107 
-115 KQTMVEF
+115 
-122 VNNINSQIT
+122 
-131 AKEGEY
+131 
-137 NLSDKTRIYEF
+137 
-148 EDFYKTLNKLD
+148 
-159 WTQYGNGAGADN
+159 
-171 LANQLKARVSE
+171 
-182 FNPNIA
+182 
-188 NKYSQDKYKE
+188 
-198 IINAYVNLNSVDK
+198 
-211 QPTVNWFNAR
+211 
-221 LHSFNG
+221 
-227 ERLGD
+227 
-232 NFTRNNVLSISGSN
+232 
-246 YKFFDIKYKFK
+246 
-257 GNNHDDSYSS
+257 
-267 GLYDSDYGYGN
+267 
-278 SLFNETAKNTDIFWR
+278 
-293 YEDKSISNQYLE
+293 
-305 ELEWMYNNLDNTTNY
+305 
-320 SLYVTRNTLRRV
+320 
-332 LNNKSESENLILD
+332 
-345 NDTGS
+345 
-350 WSYGVD
+350 
-356 YLNTLYANFG
+356 
-366 NVNLVY
+366 
-372 SLSKAIGATWSARS
+372 
-386 LNEINNDNINE
+386 
-397 ANKLSNNFIHDYEGV
+397 
-412 DLNATAKNVTS
+412 
-423 IEETRNL
+423 
-430 FKPFYDKMI
+430 
-439 QLRDITNLYK
+439 
-449 EINSGTLDE
+449 
-458 STKRQKQAV
+458 
-467 YLQKLADY
+467 
-475 RNALN
+475 
-480 AEIDHY
+480 
-486 DTLEGYISHFVRP
+486 
-499 HVRYSDEFV
+499 
-508 NHFKTATREYIDFL
+508 
-522 KANRHKLLSYD
+522 
-533 PNDEFIKEISD
+533 
-544 KAKSLI
+544 
-550 QDLKNLN
+550 
-557 DQKSAKEKEIEGIS
+557 
-571 NQIKNLTDNLGAD
+571 
-584 EQALNQQKQEKQA
+584 
-597 ELEKVQKEKEQLDAQ
+597 
-612 VAEKEKEL
+612 
-620 ARKQAEVLE
+620 
-629 KLKQQ
+629 
-634 SGEGN
+634 
-639 AVAIGDNSFAS
+639 
-650 GVSAV
+650 
-655 ALGVGS
+655 
-661 ESIGDHALAL
+661 
-671 GTQAKATKSD
+671 
-681 SIAIGHGTEVTG
+681 
-693 EQSIAIGKGHRISG
+693 
-707 SRSTTIGDPNT
+707 
-718 ITGDDSVAVGNN
+718 
-730 NTINSNHV
+730 
-738 MVLGN
+738 
-743 NVTVGENLHHSV
+743 
-755 VLGSNSTVLAPVATT
+755 
-770 SYTIAGTQY
+770 
-779 NFAGTAPVATVSIGA
+779 
-794 EGKER
+794 
-799 TLTNLAA
+799 
-806 GRISST
+806 
-812 STDAINGSQ
+812 
-821 LNAVI
+821 
-826 ESLNSLKST
+826 
-835 PTVSSSASSGI
+835 
-846 MSSNFGNFPGANT
+846 
-859 HERGV
+859 
-864 ALGLDSINAVSNGVA
+864 
-879 IGVGAVTAYDNM
+879 
-891 SREDYNKITEGN
+891 
-903 NIPNVISPKEENGH
+903 
-917 SLPPVVEN
+917 
-925 PIIPYPNNP
+925 
-934 KDSEKPSVSNPEVT
+934 
-948 VPTDPNILYVPG
+948 
-960 KPVGDVEVTTAP
+960 
-972 VISTVLT
+972 
-979 GRENSHDPVA
+979 
-989 VTAEGVSKPSVTRY
+989 
-1003 TPTISDSSL
+1003 
-1012 GAPMSVGVVSPTH
+1012 MSVETVSPTH
-1025 AVHATSRANVNP
+1025 TAHATSRASVNP
-1037 LLEPAPF
+1037 AIDPLPYNSTTPA
-1044 NPTTTDNPHP
+1044 DPHP
-1054 HDELTPFR
+1054 HNELSPIELYI
-1062 HSDGVEPINKEIATL
+1062 GLPPINKEIATL
-1077 RAEFTTLYEYF
+1077 RAEFTTLYKYF
-1088 KANPTKPAEGDEHY
+1088 KANPNKPAEGDEHY
-1102 AEWNTKYNRI
+1102 AEWNAKYNRI

-1176 VAIGRDAQATH
+1176 IAIGRDAQATH
-1187 EKSVVLGSGSMSTEK
+1187 EKSVVLGSGSISTEK
-1202 VGVTGIDI
+1202 VGVDGIDI
-1210 AGQHYAFAGSAP
+1210 AGHHYAFAGTAP

-1264 LNSLNTEL
+1264 LNSLNNEL
-1272 TTLKNT
+1272 TTLKNA
-1278 PKAKA
+1278 PKVKA

-1302 TLSNALTFN
+1302 TLSNALNFN
-1311 TGNGVSVN
+1311 AGNGIGVN

-1347 ANNALE
+1347 ATSALE
-1353 KANTNEGAIST
+1353 KANTNEGAISN
-1364 ANDKITDLSGK
+1364 ANGKITDLSGK

-1399 EAGTGIRLDKADGKI
+1399 EAGTGIRLDKVDGKI
-1414 TITNTQP
+1414 TITNSKP
-1421 LSVEDKAK
+1421 FEDADKEK
-1429 YDTASTNASNALE
+1429 LDSTSTNASNALE
-1442 KANTNE
+1442 KANANE

-1454 NGKINDLTSRVTA
+1454 NGKITANEGKINDLTPRVTA

-1475 TGKVTTV
+1475 TGKMTTV
-1482 TNTANEALGK
+1482 TNTANEALDK
-1492 ANTAVQPDKLKAGNG
+1492 ANTAVQPDKLKAGDG
-1507 ISVSKADNGEITITN
+1507 IAINKADNGEITITN

-1555 VTVNNAGGKVTIANT
+1555 VTVNNAGGKVTITNT
-1570 GVIEIQAGD
+1570 GVIEIQAGN

-1688 DKAENGDITVTN
+1688 NKAENGDITVIN

-1740 TANEGKITIQEGKVN
+1740 TANEGKIATQEGKIN
-1755 DLTSRVTANEGNITT
+1755 DLTSRVTANEGNITA
-1770 LTGNVTAVT
+1770 LTSNVTAVT

-1797 NVSGVANE
+1797 NVSSVSNE

-1844 NADKEKLNTAF
+1844 DVDKEKLNTAF

-1982 SVKSGDNIFGKGGLK
+1982 SVKSGDNTFGKSGLK
-1997 VGNTLITAKGAYM
+1997 VGNTLITAKSAYM

-2047 RAITQLDGKV
+2047 RAITQLDGKIG
-2057 NYLDQRITRMDKKHN
+2057 YLDQRITRMDKKHN

-2139 GYGFKWK
+2139 GYGFKWR

>member
-1 MGGVGNHFGLNT
+1 MHGGGVGNHFGLNT

-73 LEGNKELKAGE
+73 LEGNKELKEGE
-84 ISALNNRINEINN
+84 ITALNNRIDELNNKMSEYHGVMSEINE
-97 KITEHGNTLG
+97 KKQSKESLELFVRG
-107 RINSLNQQ
+107 IND
-115 KQTMVEF
+115 
-122 VNNINSQIT
+122 QIT

-148 EDFYKTLNKLD
+148 EDFYRTLNKLD
-159 WTQYGNGAGADN
+159 WTQYANGAGADN

-188 NKYSQDKYKE
+188 NKYGQDKYKE
-198 IINAYVNLNSVDK
+198 IINAYVNLNSIDK
-211 QPTVNWFNAR
+211 QPTVDWFN
-221 LHSFNG
+221 
-227 ERLGD
+227 ERLATKDMGLGRSFESTNELTID
-232 NFTRNNVLSISGSN
+232 GSN
-246 YKFFDIKYKFK
+246 YGFFDFKYYRDENN
-257 GNNHDDSYSS
+257 GNRSYYFNNYFD
-267 GLYDSDYGYGN
+267 YDREYYDRINKYN
-278 SLFNETAKNTDIFWR
+278 INELGKNNVNKVWR
-293 YEDKSISNQYLE
+293 YSDDHISDEYLK
-305 ELEWMYNNLDNTTNY
+305 ELELMYNNLDNTSNY
-320 SLYVTRNTLRRV
+320 SLYITRNTLREV
-332 LNNKSESENLILD
+332 LNRDTHNLILK
-345 NDTGS
+345 NRSVGVGTG
-350 WSYGVD
+350 
-356 YLNTLYANFG
+356 YLQDLYANFG
-366 NVNLVY
+366 DINLVT
-372 SLSKAIGATWSARS
+372 SLQKVINFTNQEYIYEIKDVFNKVIKLDS
-386 LNEINNDNINE
+386 INNDNITQTNE
-397 ANKLSNNFIHDYEGV
+397 LANNFIRDYEGV

-458 STKRQKQAV
+458 STKQQKQAI
-467 YLQKLADY
+467 YLQKLSDY

-486 DTLEGYISHFVRP
+486 DTLEGYIAHFVRP

-522 KANRHKLLSYD
+522 KANRHKLLNYD

-557 DQKSAKEKEIEGIS
+557 SQKQEKENEITEINKEIENL
-571 NQIKNLTDNLGAD
+571 NQQLGSD

-597 ELEKVQKEKEQLDAQ
+597 ELEKAQKEKEQLDAQ

-693 EQSIAIGKGHRISG
+693 EQSIAIGKGHRVSG
-707 SRSTTIGDPNT
+707 NRSTTIGDPNT

-755 VLGSNSTVLAPVATT
+755 VLGSNSTVLAPVATA
-770 SYTIAGTQY
+770 SHTIASTQY

-799 TLTNLAA
+799 T
-806 GRISST
+806 
-812 STDAINGSQ
+812 
-821 LNAVI
+821 
-826 ESLNSLKST
+826 
-835 PTVSSSASSGI
+835 
-846 MSSNFGNFPGANT
+846 
-859 HERGV
+859 
-864 ALGLDSINAVSNGVA
+864 
-879 IGVGAVTAYDNM
+879 
-891 SREDYNKITEGN
+891 
-903 NIPNVISPKEENGH
+903 
-917 SLPPVVEN
+917 
-925 PIIPYPNNP
+925 
-934 KDSEKPSVSNPEVT
+934 
-948 VPTDPNILYVPG
+948 
-960 KPVGDVEVTTAP
+960 
-972 VISTVLT
+972 
-979 GRENSHDPVA
+979 
-989 VTAEGVSKPSVTRY
+989 
-1003 TPTISDSSL
+1003 
-1012 GAPMSVGVVSPTH
+1012 
-1025 AVHATSRANVNP
+1025 
-1037 LLEPAPF
+1037 
-1044 NPTTTDNPHP
+1044 
-1054 HDELTPFR
+1054 
-1062 HSDGVEPINKEIATL
+1062 
-1077 RAEFTTLYEYF
+1077 
-1088 KANPTKPAEGDEHY
+1088 
-1102 AEWNTKYNRI
+1102 
-1112 KEIEKKINQL
+1112 
-1122 IAKDK
+1122 
-1127 QRGNEIAN
+1127 
-1135 LRSMALPPKAGNAI
+1135 
-1149 AIGDSSFSSGVSSI
+1149 
-1163 AIGYNSTATNYGA
+1163 
-1176 VAIGRDAQATH
+1176 
-1187 EKSVVLGSGSMSTEK
+1187 
-1202 VGVTGIDI
+1202 
-1210 AGQHYAFAGSAP
+1210 
-1222 ISTVSIGKPNEERQ
+1222 

-1272 TTLKNT
+1272 TTLKNA
-1278 PKAKA
+1278 PKTKV

-1311 TGNGVSVN
+1311 SGNGINVN

-1328 NTQPLS
+1328 NAQPLS
-1334 AEDKTKYD
+1334 ADDKTKYD

-1353 KANTNEGAIST
+1353 KANTNEG
-1364 ANDKITDLSGK
+1364 
-1375 VTTVTN
+1375 
-1381 TANEAL
+1381 
-1387 GKANTAVQPDAL
+1387 
-1399 EAGTGIRLDKADGKI
+1399 
-1414 TITNTQP
+1414 
-1421 LSVEDKAK
+1421 
-1429 YDTASTNASNALE
+1429 
-1442 KANTNE
+1442 
-1448 GAINTA
+1448 
-1454 NGKINDLTSRVTA
+1454 
-1467 NEGNITTL
+1467 NIATL
-1475 TGKVTTV
+1475 TGKVTAV

-1492 ANTAVQPDKLKAGNG
+1492 ANTAVQPDKLKAGKG
-1507 ISVSKADNGEITITN
+1507 IAINKADNGEITITN

-1555 VTVNNAGGKVTIANT
+1555 VTVNNAGGKVTITNT

-1594 TKPDLS
+1594 TKPELS

-1651 NTSPFEDTDKETLNT
+1651 NTKPFEDTDKETLNT

-1688 DKAENGDITVTN
+1688 NKAENGDITVTN
-1700 TKPFEDVDKEKLN
+1700 TKPFEDADKEKLN

-1740 TANEGKITIQEGKVN
+1740 TANEGKITSQEGKIN

-1770 LTGNVTAVT
+1770 LTGNVATVT

-1789 NTNAETIN
+1789 NTNAEIIN

-1844 NADKEKLNTAF
+1844 NEDKEKLNTAF

-1879 DGINISTNITG
+1879 NGINISTNITG

-1927 ISSTGTAL
+1927 ISSTGSAL

-1943 DKVVHEVVGT
+1943 DKVVHEVVGA

-1982 SVKSGDNIFGKGGLK
+1982 SVKSGDNTFGKGGLK
-1997 VGNTLITAKGAYM
+1997 VGNTIITAKGSYM
-2010 GNQVVDGVAD
+2010 GNQVVDGVTD

-2047 RAITQLDGKV
+2047 RAITQLDGKIG
-2057 NYLDQRITRMDKKHN
+2057 YLDQRITRMDKKHN

>member
-1 MGGVGNHFGLNT
+1 
-13 HENGVAWGTNAV
+13 
-25 NQLSHGV
+25 
-32 ASGQGA
+32 
-38 TVTRGN
+38 
-44 LTREQ
+44 
-49 YQEGVRQYQSL
+49 
-60 LDEKNQLTAQKAQ
+60 
-73 LEGNKELKAGE
+73 
-84 ISALNNRINEINN
+84 
-97 KITEHGNTLG
+97 
-107 RINSLNQQ
+107 
-115 KQTMVEF
+115 MVEF
-122 VNNINSQIT
+122 VNNINNQIT

-159 WTQYGNGAGADN
+159 WTQYANGAGTDN

-188 NKYSQDKYKE
+188 NKYGQDKYKE
-198 IINAYVNLNSVDK
+198 IINAYVNLNSIDK
-211 QPTVNWFNAR
+211 QPTVNWFN
-221 LHSFNG
+221 
-227 ERLGD
+227 ERLTTKDMGLG
-232 NFTRNNVLSISGSN
+232 NEFNKNNTLTINGSN
-246 YKFFDIKYKFK
+246 YGVFDFKYKDNS
-257 GNNHDDSYSS
+257 NNNNSYNNQNYNEDNYNKKEQ
-267 GLYDSDYGYGN
+267 LYYYYNNNYYDNREHYDYNDRDYKYN
-278 SLFNETAKNTDIFWR
+278 DKRTKNTNTVWR
-293 YEDKSISNQYLE
+293 YQDRSISNQYLD

-320 SLYVTRNTLRRV
+320 SLYVTRNTLRTV
-332 LNNKSESENLILD
+332 LNKESPNLKLKKSKGWDLF
-345 NDTGS
+345 
-350 WSYGVD
+350 GVD
-356 YLNTLYANFG
+356 YLTTLYANFG
-366 NVNLVY
+366 DINLV
-372 SLSKAIGATWSARS
+372 RS
-386 LNEINNDNINE
+386 LQKGINPNNSHNDILGKQYFHDITKLGAINNENINK
-397 ANKLSNNFIHDYEGV
+397 ANELANNFIRDYEGV
-412 DLNATAKNVTS
+412 DLNATAKNVVS

-458 STKRQKQAV
+458 STKQQKQAV
-467 YLQKLADY
+467 YLQKLSDY

-480 AEIDHY
+480 AEIEHY
-486 DTLEGYISHFVRP
+486 DTLEGYIAHFVRP
-499 HVRYSDEFV
+499 YVRYSDEFV

-522 KANRHKLLSYD
+522 KANRHKLLNYD
-533 PNDEFIKEISD
+533 PNDVFIREISD

-557 DQKSAKEKEIEGIS
+557 DQKSAKEKEIEGINNKITAL
-571 NQIKNLTDNLGAD
+571 NQQLGPD
-584 EQALNQQKQEKQA
+584 ETALNQQKQEKQA
-597 ELEKVQKEKEQLDAQ
+597 ELERAQREKAQLDAQ

-634 SGEGN
+634 SGDGN

-681 SIAIGHGTEVTG
+681 SIAIGHGAEVTG
-693 EQSIAIGKGHRISG
+693 EQSIAIGKGHRVSG

-730 NTINSNHV
+730 NTIHSNHV

-755 VLGSNSTVLAPVATT
+755 VLGSNSTALAPVATA
-770 SYTIAGTQY
+770 SHTIAGTQY

-799 TLTNLAA
+799 TITNLAA
-806 GRISST
+806 GRISNT

-835 PTVSSSASSGI
+835 PTVSSLASSGI

-891 SREDYNKITEGN
+891 SREEYNKITERN

-917 SLPPVVEN
+917 SLPPGVGTWRPHLPPMVEN

-934 KDSEKPSVSNPEVT
+934 KDSEKPSVPTLEAP
-948 VPTDPNILYVPG
+948 VPTDPNISYVPG

-1012 GAPMSVGVVSPTH
+1012 GAPMSVGVVSPTR

-1062 HSDGVEPINKEIATL
+1062 HSDGVDPINKEIATL

-1272 TTLKNT
+1272 TTLKNA
-1278 PKAKA
+1278 PKVKA

-1296 GDDGSI
+1296 GEDGSV

-1311 TGNGVSVN
+1311 SGSGINVN

-1347 ANNALE
+1347 ASSALE
-1353 KANTNEGAIST
+1353 KANA
-1364 ANDKITDLSGK
+1364 
-1375 VTTVTN
+1375 
-1381 TANEAL
+1381 
-1387 GKANTAVQPDAL
+1387 
-1399 EAGTGIRLDKADGKI
+1399 
-1414 TITNTQP
+1414 
-1421 LSVEDKAK
+1421 
-1429 YDTASTNASNALE
+1429 
-1442 KANTNE
+1442 NE
-1448 GAINTA
+1448 GAINMANGKITA
-1454 NGKINDLTSRVTA
+1454 NEGKINDLTSRVTA

-1507 ISVSKADNGEITITN
+1507 ISVSKGENGEITITN

-1555 VTVNNAGGKVTIANT
+1555 VTVNNAGGRVTITNT
-1570 GVIEIQAGD
+1570 GVVEIQAGE

-1594 TKPDLS
+1594 TKPDLG

-1639 SVTKEGDKFIIT
+1639 SVTKEGDKFVIT
-1651 NTSPFEDTDKETLNT
+1651 NTKPFEDTDKETLNT
-1666 ASGKANTAVQPDKL
+1666 ASDKANTAVQPDKL
-1680 KAGNGISI
+1680 KAGNGISVN
-1688 DKAENGDITVTN
+1688 KAENGDITVTN
-1700 TKPFEDVDKEKLN
+1700 TKPFEDADKERLS
-1713 NASTTAT
+1713 NASTNAN

-1740 TANEGKITIQEGKVN
+1740 TANEGKITTQEGKIN

-1805 ALGKANTAVQPD
+1805 ALSKANTAVQPD

-1844 NADKEKLNTAF
+1844 DADKEKLNTAF

-1890 GKGISVVESNNGL
+1890 GKGISVVESNSGL

-1927 ISSTGTAL
+1927 ISSTGSAL

-1943 DKVVHEVVGT
+1943 DKVIHEVVGA

-1982 SVKSGDNIFGKGGLK
+1982 SVKSGDNTFGKSGLK

-2047 RAITQLDGKV
+2047 RAITQLDGKIG
-2057 NYLDQRITRMDKKHN
+2057 YLDQRITRMDKKHN

>member
-1 MGGVGNHFGLNT
+1 MGGVGNQFGLNT

-49 YQEGVRQYQSL
+49 YQEGVHQYQSL

-84 ISALNNRINEINN
+84 IDALNNRINELNN

-115 KQTMVEF
+115 KQTMVDF

-148 EDFYKTLNKLD
+148 EDFYKALNKLD
-159 WTQYGNGAGADN
+159 WTQYANGAGADN

-188 NKYSQDKYKE
+188 NKYGQDKYKE
-198 IINAYVNLNSVDK
+198 IINAYVNLNSINK
-211 QPTVNWFNAR
+211 QPTVDWFN
-221 LHSFNG
+221 
-227 ERLGD
+227 ERLTTKDMGLGY
-232 NFTRNNVLSISGSN
+232 NFNKNNELSINESD
-246 YKFFDIKYKFK
+246 YRVLDFKYKTTNS
-257 GNNHDDSYSS
+257 NNNNYNNTVNDRGFRNRNDDSYNVT
-267 GLYDSDYGYGN
+267 YGYSSNEHRRDEGN
-278 SLFNETAKNTDIFWR
+278 SYDDERAKNTSKVWR
-293 YEDKSISNQYLE
+293 YQDKSISDQYLD
-305 ELEWMYNNLDNTTNY
+305 ELEWMYNGLDNTPNY
-320 SLYVTRNTLRRV
+320 SLYITRNTLRAA
-332 LNNKSESENLILD
+332 LNKGAPNLKLKNVEQ
-345 NDTGS
+345 NDL
-350 WSYGVD
+350 YGVD
-356 YLNTLYANFG
+356 YLTTLYANFG
-366 NVNLVY
+366 DINLVE
-372 SLSKAIGATWSARS
+372 SLQKVINFTNQEYIDEIKDVFNKVIKLDS
-386 LNEINNDNINE
+386 INNDNITQTNE
-397 ANKLSNNFIHDYEGV
+397 LANNFIRDYEGV

-693 EQSIAIGKGHRISG
+693 EQSIAIGKGHRVSG
-707 SRSTTIGDPNT
+707 NRSTTIGDPNT

-743 NVTVGENLHHSV
+743 NITVGENLHHSV
-755 VLGSNSTVLAPVATT
+755 VLGSNSTVLAPVATV
-770 SYTIAGTQY
+770 SHTIAGTQY

-806 GRISST
+806 GRIS
-812 STDAINGSQ
+812 
-821 LNAVI
+821 NA
-826 ESLNSLKST
+826 
-835 PTVSSSASSGI
+835 
-846 MSSNFGNFPGANT
+846 
-859 HERGV
+859 
-864 ALGLDSINAVSNGVA
+864 
-879 IGVGAVTAYDNM
+879 
-891 SREDYNKITEGN
+891 
-903 NIPNVISPKEENGH
+903 
-917 SLPPVVEN
+917 
-925 PIIPYPNNP
+925 
-934 KDSEKPSVSNPEVT
+934 
-948 VPTDPNILYVPG
+948 
-960 KPVGDVEVTTAP
+960 
-972 VISTVLT
+972 
-979 GRENSHDPVA
+979 
-989 VTAEGVSKPSVTRY
+989 
-1003 TPTISDSSL
+1003 
-1012 GAPMSVGVVSPTH
+1012 
-1025 AVHATSRANVNP
+1025 
-1037 LLEPAPF
+1037 
-1044 NPTTTDNPHP
+1044 
-1054 HDELTPFR
+1054 
-1062 HSDGVEPINKEIATL
+1062 
-1077 RAEFTTLYEYF
+1077 
-1088 KANPTKPAEGDEHY
+1088 
-1102 AEWNTKYNRI
+1102 
-1112 KEIEKKINQL
+1112 
-1122 IAKDK
+1122 
-1127 QRGNEIAN
+1127 
-1135 LRSMALPPKAGNAI
+1135 
-1149 AIGDSSFSSGVSSI
+1149 
-1163 AIGYNSTATNYGA
+1163 
-1176 VAIGRDAQATH
+1176 
-1187 EKSVVLGSGSMSTEK
+1187 
-1202 VGVTGIDI
+1202 
-1210 AGQHYAFAGSAP
+1210 
-1222 ISTVSIGKPNEERQ
+1222 
-1236 LTNLA
+1236 
-1241 AGRISNTST
+1241 ST

-1272 TTLKNT
+1272 TTLKNA
-1278 PKAKA
+1278 PKTKA

-1311 TGNGVSVN
+1311 AGNGIAVNKTGNNV
-1319 KEGNNITIT
+1319 TIT
-1328 NTQPLS
+1328 NSKPF
-1334 AEDKTKYD
+1334 EDADKEKLN

-1347 ANNALE
+1347 AN
-1353 KANTNEGAIST
+1353 S
-1364 ANDKITDLSGK
+1364 
-1375 VTTVTN
+1375 
-1381 TANEAL
+1381 
-1387 GKANTAVQPDAL
+1387 
-1399 EAGTGIRLDKADGKI
+1399 
-1414 TITNTQP
+1414 
-1421 LSVEDKAK
+1421 
-1429 YDTASTNASNALE
+1429 ALE

-1454 NGKINDLTSRVTA
+1454 NGKITANEGKITANEGKINDLTPRVTA
-1467 NEGNITTL
+1467 NEGKITDL

-1507 ISVSKADNGEITITN
+1507 ISVSKGENGEITITN

-1555 VTVNNAGGKVTIANT
+1555 VTVNNAGGKVTITNT

-1617 ISATGLAPKGTGVNN
+1617 ISATGLAPKGAGVNN

-1651 NTSPFEDTDKETLNT
+1651 NTKPFEDTDKETLNT

-1688 DKAENGDITVTN
+1688 DKTENGDITVTN
-1700 TKPFEDVDKEKLN
+1700 TKPFEDADKEKLN

-1740 TANEGKITIQEGKVN
+1740 TANEGKIATQEGKIN

-1770 LTGNVTAVT
+1770 LTGNVATVT

-1822 NGISVSKADNGDI
+1822 SGISVSKADNGDI

-1844 NADKEKLNTAF
+1844 DEDKEKLNTAF

-1879 DGINISTNITG
+1879 NGINISTNITG

-1927 ISSTGTAL
+1927 ISSTGSAL

-1943 DKVVHEVVGT
+1943 DKVVHEVVGA

-1982 SVKSGDNIFGKGGLK
+1982 SVKSGDNTFGKGGLK
-1997 VGNTLITAKGAYM
+1997 VGNTIITAKGSYM

-2020 GEIAPNSKQAINGGQ
+2020 GKIAPNSKQAINGGQ

-2047 RAITQLDGKV
+2047 RAITQLDGKIG
-2057 NYLDQRITRMDKKHN
+2057 YLDQRITRMDKKHN

-2139 GYGFKWK
+2139 GYGFKWR